1 MSDPVPQP
9 PVAGPPEAEVLLRH
23 GRTARLRPLTAADEP
38 ELRALNARVSARTRL
53 LRYFSVSDRPGDW
66 YVDHLLRRADAQE
79 ALVAHVGDQAVA
91 VASFVRL
98 DRDPTVA
105 ELAMLVDDAHQAE
118 GLGALL
124 LEHLGELARRQGI
137 ATFVADVM
145 AENRQM
151 LMLLGNSG
159 FGTRSQLSRGV
170 TTVHLDL
177 ADRPQLWDAVH
188 RRDVEAERVSLRP
201 LLHPRSVAVVGGHR
215 AGSVAEQ
222 VHGLLQDGGFTGA
235 LHRLARD
242 QRLVDLPEPVDLVVI
257 AVPAEHA
264 LTVAEDAAAAGAKG
278 LLVLSAGFAEAGPEG
293 VQRQDALLRTCREA
307 GMRLIGPNC
316 LGVVNTD
323 PEVRLNA
330 TFCDAQ
336 PRPGRVALV
345 SQSGAVGIAALRHA
359 ERRGAG
365 LSMFVSTGNKA
376 DVSGNDLMAYLEG
389 DPRTDVIALYL
400 ESFGNARK
408 FVKVAADLGHSKPV
422 VVVKAGRSAAGAKAG
437 GSHTA
442 AATTPDRAVEALF
455 REAGVLRAD
464 DLPELFDLLAVL
476 EGAALPAGPTVAIV
490 GNSGGPG
497 VLAADA
503 ASAAGLQ
510 LADLAESTT
519 AGLLA
524 ILPAG
529 ASAQDPVD
537 TLATVDPE
545 AFEQAVALVAADPG
559 VDAVVAIY
567 TPLSRDA
574 EKAYA
579 AALTRV
585 HAREPGVPLLAVLP
599 GVAWAPE
606 ELTGAGAPVPFFE
619 FPEPAIRAL
628 GKIQR
633 YAAWRA
639 EARLPS
645 PVPSMPGAR
654 AVAQAVV
661 DEALAGPAVGEKDA
675 GCWLSPMAAAEV
687 LEAYGIPLAPLLEV
701 VDADA
706 ARAAADGL
714 GYPVVLKA
722 AGPDILHKTE
732 LGAVVLGLRSADEVG
747 RAFDDLRRRLGSA
760 MTTAVVQRMEPSD
773 GAFELVAGTSVDPAT
788 GPLVLVGAG
797 GTLTDVW
804 DDHAVR
810 MPPRDR
816 LAALEQVASLRC
828 ARRLNGFRGSPP
840 LDVDAVANV
849 LVRLGALVNDVPAVQ
864 ELDVNPLL
872 VLESGVRA
880 LDVRI
885 RVGPAGEDGHA
896 LPTRRLTPPRGRPA

>member
-1 MSDPVPQP
+1 MTAPVPQP
-9 PVAGPPEAEVLLRH
+9 PVVGPPEVEVLLRN

-38 ELRALNARVSARTRL
+38 ELLALNARVSARTRL

-66 YVDHLLRRADAQE
+66 YVEHLLGRADAHE
-79 ALVAHVGDQAVA
+79 ALVAHVGDRAVA

-98 DRDPTVA
+98 DRDPALA

-137 ATFVADVM
+137 ATLVADVM
-145 AENRQM
+145 AENRRM
-151 LMLLGNSG
+151 LQLLGDSG
-159 FGTRSQLSRGV
+159 FSARSQVSRGV

-188 RRDVEAERVSLRP
+188 RRDVEAERVSLLP
-201 LLHPRSVAVVGGHR
+201 LLRPRSVAVVGGHR
-215 AGSVAEQ
+215 DGAVAEQ
-222 VHGLLQDGGFTGA
+222 VHRLLQDGAFTGT
-235 LHRLARD
+235 LHRLARG
-242 QRLVDLPEPVDLVVI
+242 QRLVDLPEPVDLVVV

-264 LTVAEDAAAAGAKG
+264 LAVAKDAAAAGAKG
-278 LLVLSAGFAEAGPEG
+278 MLVLSAGFAEAGAEG
-293 VQRQDALLRTCREA
+293 VRRQDALLRTCREA

-330 TFCDAQ
+330 TFCDAR

-376 DVSGNDLMAYLEG
+376 DVSGNDLMAYLEA
-389 DPRTDVIALYL
+389 DPRTDVVALYL
-400 ESFGNARK
+400 ESFGNASK
-408 FVKVAADLGHSKPV
+408 FVKVAAGLGHTKPV

-476 EGAALPAGPTVAIV
+476 EGAALPAGPRVAIV

-503 ASAAGLQ
+503 VSAAGLQ
-510 LADLAESTT
+510 LAELGESTT
-519 AGLLA
+519 AQLLA
-524 ILPAG
+524 VLPAG
-529 ASAQDPVD
+529 ASVQDPVD
-537 TLATVDPE
+537 TLATVDAE
-545 AFEQAVALVAADPG
+545 AFEQAVGLVAADAG

-567 TPLSRDA
+567 TPLSRGA

-579 AALTRV
+579 SALTRV

-599 GVAWAPE
+599 GVAFAPG
-606 ELTGAGAPVPFFE
+606 ELAGTGAPVPFFE
-619 FPEPAIRAL
+619 FPEPAVKAL
-628 GKIQR
+628 GKVQR

-639 EARLPS
+639 EGRLPA
-645 PVPSMPGAR
+645 PPPSMPGAR

-661 DEALAGPAVGEKDA
+661 DQALADDPAQ
-675 GCWLSPMAAAEV
+675 GCWLSPTAAAQV
-687 LEAYGIPLAPLLEV
+687 LEAYGIPLAALVEV
-701 VDADA
+701 VDTDA

-747 RAFDDLRRRLGSA
+747 RAFDDLRRRLGRA

-773 GAFELVAGTSVDPAT
+773 GGFELVAGTSVAPAT

-828 ARRLNGFRGSPP
+828 ARRLAGFRGSPP
-840 LDVDAVANV
+840 LDVDAVADV
-849 LVRLGALVNDVPAVQ
+849 LVRLGALMDDVPAVQ
-864 ELDVNPLL
+864 ELDLNPLL
-872 VLESGVRA
+872 VRESGVSA

-896 LPTRRLTPPRGRPA
+896 LPTRRLTPPRGGHLI